1 MNAFHVA
8 GALFALWAVIVAFL
22 GITRERFPSGRTQLM
37 AVGTVSAVLALTAIG
52 SAVGAGIHE
61 QNKKDKEKRE
71 KEEAAARAAPA
82 GKPLAL
88 AADKTNLKFDKTSLQ
103 AKAGKV
109 TIAMKNPAPIP
120 HDVSLQGKGVNTK
133 GKVVKG
139 GGTSTVTADLKP
151 GTYTFYCSVDAHRQA
166 GMQGKLTV
174 SG

>member
-1 MNAFHVA
+1 VNAFHVV
-8 GALFALWAVIVAFL
+8 GALLAIWAVCLAVL
-22 GITRERFPSGRTQLM
+22 GITREGFPRGRAQAR
-37 AVGTVSAVLALTAIG
+37 AVGAVSVLLALGAIGSAIAVGASEEDKGEKPGERGSEPAGGGGAGEALALTA
-52 SAVGAGIHE
+52 
-61 QNKKDKEKRE
+61 
-71 KEEAAARAAPA
+71 
-82 GKPLAL
+82 
-88 AADKTNLKFDKTSLQ
+88 DKTDLKFDKTSLS

-109 TIAMKNPAPIP
+109 TVSMKNPAPIP
-120 HDVSLQGKGVNTK
+120 HDVSLEGKGVDQK